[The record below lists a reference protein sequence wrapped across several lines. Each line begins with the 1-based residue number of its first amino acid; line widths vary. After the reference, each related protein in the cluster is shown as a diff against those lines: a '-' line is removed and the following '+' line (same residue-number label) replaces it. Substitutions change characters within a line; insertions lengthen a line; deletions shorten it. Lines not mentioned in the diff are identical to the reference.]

1 VQDYLRL
8 ISDLSTAQ
16 IQYTRNLKSSKAMP
30 SLEIACFNAESA
42 LRAHRAGAD
51 RIELCAD
58 QSVGG
63 LTPSLNLFKSLR
75 ADISTPINVMIRPRG
90 PGFACSAA
98 DLVQMEGNVS
108 AFARAGADGFVFGGL
123 TAEGK
128 VDEQSMR
135 KLVSRAEG
143 RPCTF
148 HRAFDA
154 VREADMDEA
163 LETIVALGFRALLTS
178 GGAADAV
185 QGREQVRRLVER
197 AAGRIEVIVGGGVRS
212 GNVEQLQGTGA
223 RWFHSSGIVDGGE
236 EASAE
241 EVQALRRAL
250 DA

>member
-1 VQDYLRL
+1 
-8 ISDLSTAQ
+8 
-16 IQYTRNLKSSKAMP
+16 MP

-58 QSVGG
+58 PSVGG

-75 ADISTPINVMIRPRG
+75 AGISTPINVMIRPRG

-98 DLVQMEGNVS
+98 DLVQMEGNIS
-108 AFARAGADGFVFGGL
+108 AFARAGADGFVFGAL

-154 VREADMDEA
+154 VREADVDEA

-178 GGAADAV
+178 GGAAAAV